1 MVNRPAIRPWI
12 RAVDAITVLEAAIQ
26 RYGPP
31 QYLRSDSGLAQEP
44 VGQKRLYPPGAPWE
58 QAYIESFHDK
68 LRDECLNREI
78 FSSLLEARLLLE
90 QWRADYNT
98 ARPHSGLGNL
108 PPAAFP
114 GADVQP
120 VTNNNNALQ
129 TAKS

>member
-1 MVNRPAIRPWI
+1 MTEVLAWPQVECTPPIIRSPDLISIHLKQAEGAIGSSAATSVREF
-12 RAVDAITVLEAAIQ
+12 AKVYLEAATIHLTL
-26 RYGPP
+26 P
-31 QYLRSDSGLAQEP
+31 LVA
-44 VGQKRLYPPGAPWE
+44 AP
-58 QAYIESFHDK
+58 
-68 LRDECLNREI
+68 I
-78 FSSLLEARLLLE
+78 FSSLLEARLVLE